1 VEVHWHGSKTWHA
14 GVVKAPAGQLH
25 FVVQY
30 DTQGKCTENFAS
42 VQWKHV
48 AAEAERAAPARKS
61 PAAKTKR
68 PQPSPQPSPQRS
80 AGKKGAAAAKKAAA
94 AATAAAEEEEEEDVL
109 EKILGERTRG
119 ERREYRVR
127 WRDGS
132 ESWEEYSAGYLEK
145 LSVYDSYVA
154 GTRLAARQG
163 KTPPQRKKQ
172 PAEVTVEAAEE
183 EDDDEQAGERG
194 RKKVPWTAAEVRA
207 LRDGVASHGTGKWA
221 KILLEC
227 DDIFGHQR
235 TSVNLKDKWRN
246 LSKEA

>member
-1 VEVHWHGSKTWHA
+1 MACRRREGARGSAPLRGAVRHA
-14 GVVKAPAGQLH
+14 RRAQRELTLTLTLTTLILRKASAPRTNPDPSPNL
-25 FVVQY
+25 
-30 DTQGKCTENFAS
+30 TQGKCTENFAS

-109 EKILGERTRG
+109 EKILGERTCAELPQHCYNPLALLQTASQAPTAPASSTRGGRRG

-132 ESWEEYSAGYLEK
+132 ESWEEYSSDYLE
-145 LSVYDSYVA
+145 
-154 GTRLAARQG
+154 
-163 KTPPQRKKQ
+163 P
-172 PAEVTVEAAEE
+172 
-183 EDDDEQAGERG
+183 
-194 RKKVPWTAAEVRA
+194 
-207 LRDGVASHGTGKWA
+207 
-221 KILLEC
+221 
-227 DDIFGHQR
+227 
-235 TSVNLKDKWRN
+235 
-246 LSKEA
+246 